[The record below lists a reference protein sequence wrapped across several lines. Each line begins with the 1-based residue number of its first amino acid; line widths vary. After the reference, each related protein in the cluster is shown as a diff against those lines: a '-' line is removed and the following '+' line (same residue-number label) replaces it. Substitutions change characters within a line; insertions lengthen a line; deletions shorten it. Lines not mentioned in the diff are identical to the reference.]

1 MLVLVRLQQVQVQV
15 RESPPVSVAPLSLQ
29 TMRQQTASMS
39 SVHWQAPANGSLVV
53 RDWAAAVLSRYS
65 AVAGLPIHQQPGRQ
79 STPRA
84 QRRGSKQ
91 VRPPD
96 AATTPRAAA

>member
-1 MLVLVRLQQVQVQV
+1 M
-15 RESPPVSVAPLSLQ
+15 SAVAPSLQ
-29 TMRQQTASMS
+29 MVRQQSASVS
-39 SVHWQAPANGSLVV
+39 LVHWQAPANGSLVV

-91 VRPPD
+91 VRLPD